1 MPLSTTTNI
10 TASIRIG
17 LWSST
22 AIRNSATVISDYLV
36 LENRLFSILVMCGI
50 GEFWYLSVLYGTS
63 VSFCVV
69 LTVLAGR
76 RENHWVNLLFFSSL
90 GFLGLILAGSPTLF
104 GYYTVFVLFMDIR
117 WF

>member
-22 AIRNSATVISDYLV
+22 AIRNSATVKSYYLV
-36 LENRLFSILVMCGI
+36 LENRLFSMLVMCGI

-63 VSFCVV
+63 VSFCVCLEDLV

-76 RENHWVNLLFFSSL
+76 GENHWVNLLFL
-90 GFLGLILAGSPTLF
+90 
-104 GYYTVFVLFMDIR
+104 
-117 WF
+117 